1 MSPLRAQ
8 ALLDAWEDGVG
19 GSPTSRA
26 LGLLA
31 ATSPGVEAGHLAELS
46 LGARDVELLRMRA
59 LLFGNGVD
67 AVGHCPACG
76 TALDI
81 GFDLRDLLGSAP
93 ERMSVESPPPS
104 GQVIVDGYLAT
115 VRAPDSNDILAVI
128 DAEAERVSGD
138 PARSLLDRC
147 VIELTPP
154 GERAAPVP
162 EHIAEALA
170 TEIARLDPFAL
181 IELDLTCEDCGHS
194 WRSPFDVVSFVWI
207 EIGAWARRLLREV
220 HTLASAYGWREA
232 DILAMSPWRRAAY
245 LELVAG

>member
-1 MSPLRAQ
+1 VSPPPAQ
-8 ALLDAWEDGVG
+8 ALLDAWENGVG

-31 ATSPGVEAGHLAELS
+31 VTSPGAEPGHLAELS

-59 LLFGNGVD
+59 LLFGNGID

-81 GFDLRDLLGSAP
+81 GFDLRDILGSAP
-93 ERMSVESPPPS
+93 ERTSVESPPPS
-104 GQVIVDGYLAT
+104 SQVIVDGYMAT
-115 VRAPDSNDILAVI
+115 VRAPDSNDILAVL
-128 DAEAERVSGD
+128 DAEAVPGD

-154 GERAAPVP
+154 GERAAPLP

-170 TEIARLDPFAL
+170 AEIARLDPFAR
-181 IELDLTCEDCGHS
+181 IELDLTCEDCGQS
-194 WRSPFDVVSFVWI
+194 WHSPFDVIGFVWM

-232 DILAMSPWRRAAY
+232 DILAMSPRRRAAY

>member
-31 ATSPGVEAGHLAELS
+31 ATSRGVEPGHLAELS

-81 GFDLRDLLGSAP
+81 SFDLRDLLGSAP
-93 ERMSVESPPPS
+93 ERTSVESPPPS
-104 GQVIVDGYLAT
+104 GQVIVDGYTAT
-115 VRAPDSNDILAVI
+115 VRAPDSNDILAVL
-128 DAEAERVSGD
+128 DAEADRVPGD

-147 VIELTPP
+147 VIELTPS
-154 GERAAPVP
+154 GERAAPLP

-170 TEIARLDPFAL
+170 TEIARLDPFAR

-194 WRSPFDVVSFVWI
+194 WHSPFDVLGFVWM

-220 HTLASAYGWREA
+220 HALASAYGWREA
-232 DILAMSPWRRAAY
+232 DILAMSPRRRAAY

>member
-1 MSPLRAQ
+1 MSPLLAR
-8 ALLDAWEDGVG
+8 ALLDAWEDGMG

-26 LGLLA
+26 LGMLA
-31 ATSPGVEAGHLAELS
+31 ATHPGVEPGLLAGLS
-46 LGARDVELLRMRA
+46 VGARDVELLRMRA
-59 LLFGNGVD
+59 LLFGNGVA

-93 ERMSVESPPPS
+93 ERASVEGPPPS
-104 GQVIVDGYLAT
+104 GQVIVGGFSAT
-115 VRAPDSNDILAVI
+115 VRAPDSNDVLAVV
-128 DAEAERVSGD
+128 DAEAERVPAD

-147 VIELTPP
+147 VIELIPP
-154 GERAAPVP
+154 GERAATLP
-162 EHIAEALA
+162 EHIAEALTA
-170 TEIARLDPFAL
+170 EIARLDPFAR

-194 WRSPFDVVSFVWI
+194 WHSPFDVAGFVWI
-207 EIGAWARRLLREV
+207 EVGAWARRLLREV

-232 DILAMSPWRRAAY
+232 DILALSPRRRAAY